1 MTMTLADPFRILI
14 VEDDDT
20 LANLV
25 KDRLLRYG
33 YAPVCA
39 DLQDDVCEQLHN
51 TGAQLVLMDVNLP
64 RFDGF
69 YWCRQIRRISEVPI
83 LFVSGREG
91 SMDQVRAL
99 DGGADDYI
107 VKPFHIEV
115 LLAKIASLLRRAYGE
130 YAKTPVAEPD
140 REGPSHFVY
149 DGLTLDP
156 LRLCVGW
163 EARSV
168 HLTIQETRLLHVLL
182 RAQGGVVTRATLLET
197 LWDNE
202 RFVDDNTLS
211 VNVSR
216 VRKRLAELKA
226 PFTVATARQ
235 LGYRLARQE
244 GDE

>member
-1 MTMTLADPFRILI
+1 MTLADPVRILI

-20 LANLV
+20 LATLV

-33 YAPVCA
+33 YAPECA
-39 DLQDDVCEQLHN
+39 DLKGDVCEQLHG
-51 TGAQLVLMDVNLP
+51 TGARLVLMDVNLP

-69 YWCRQIRRISEVPI
+69 YWCRQIRRTSEVPI

-91 SMDQVRAL
+91 PMDQVRAL
-99 DGGADDYI
+99 DVGADDYI

-115 LLAKIASLLRRAYGE
+115 LVAKIASLLRRAYGE
-130 YAKTPVAEPD
+130 YAKTAVPD
-140 REGPSHFVY
+140 SDTCRHGLSNSVY

-156 LRLCVGW
+156 LRLCIVW
-163 EARSV
+163 EERSI
-168 HLTIQETRLLHVLL
+168 HLTIQETRLLHVLMQA
-182 RAQGGVVTRATLLET
+182 RGGVVARVTLLET

-226 PFTVATARQ
+226 PFTVDTARQ
-235 LGYRLARQE
+235 LGYRLAKRE
-244 GDE
+244 DDP